1 MNINGLLRRIKLNP
15 YADFSDL
22 PPRQKEALQAISQ
35 MIANGEGI
43 SEDSIKIRI
52 SKTTD
57 VQCVIWSLWKKGVL
71 IT

>member
-1 MNINGLLRRIKLNP
+1 MNINGLLRRIKLN
-15 YADFSDL
+15 YHADFSDL

-35 MIANGEGI
+35 MIANNEPV
-43 SEDSIKIRI
+43 SEDSIKLRI

-57 VQCVIWSLWKKGVL
+57 VQCVVWSLWHKKIL